1 MRAWII
7 NITSQLIVALLNML
21 HIRIKSCV
29 GISENCWY
37 ATYLLELRI
46 SLALLRLAIILLKFL
61 LLNLR
66 KLMSTFSIFV
76 EW

>member
-29 GISENCWY
+29 GISENCWN

-76 EW
+76 E